1 MKKLLLVVPLM
12 LLSIIGFSQTPEI
25 GHFKQLST
33 VRRGDTLDV
42 AWYYKPAAG
51 KDVRT
56 FQVDWQFKKTLLT
69 YLSTTVDGSVSGKSP
84 ISNYQ
89 SWDNYKYGS
98 YSNGTYS
105 YVSNTDWTVA
115 RNYLI
120 LSNGTQISSNGYVIH
135 NKYLIN
141 DVQSNYASD
150 TIQLNWSRLFKVDG
164 TSIGDNVANL
174 SYNKMAIKL
183 LGNLTISGKVS
194 FPSTITTGL
203 LPTIYCYENSTG
215 NLVSQTVPTIDG
227 NYTLNNVDEYTKY
240 KIEVRFPQDSLAK
253 IRDYAVT
260 ISDALKSYNE
270 YSKTDVNQT
279 KSKLYLKHGLS
290 YLIGDINLNKELDGG
305 DPFGIYA
312 SISGLK
318 PISTS
323 KLINVFHK
331 SEYDS
336 LVLGTNQW
344 TDWVNYSDKGVYIY
358 DSVGT
363 SNITV
368 DIKYFVLGDV
378 DRTYSSPVY
387 DINNN
392 EVFGAIYKGKYDITI
407 PDSYTTGES
416 MYVPFNVSTNGDN
429 SNGIQFEMNY
439 DVTKVKFEEI
449 VSNIQGPW
457 LQYVTHDET
466 NGIIRFGGM
475 NNQKDGSLQGVVTPF
490 KLKFSSVVPTEDIST
505 YVSVRKLM
513 DASDDNGDHFNI
525 VLASDRVLLQYRASK
540 VVLGDITEPTSTI
553 YPNPNNGIFELVLNL
568 PNNTKMNASIY
579 DYNGKKLIDLGN
591 FESFEN
597 VEKFSKT
604 IDVQSFSKGTY
615 LVVLS
620 NNNKII
626 TKPFIKA

>member
-1 MKKLLLVVPLM
+1 M
-12 LLSIIGFSQTPEI
+12 
-25 GHFKQLST
+25 
-33 VRRGDTLDV
+33 DV

-240 KIEVRFPQDSLAK
+240 KIEVRFPQDSLVK

-260 ISDALKSYNE
+260 I
-270 YSKTDVNQT
+270 
-279 KSKLYLKHGLS
+279 
-290 YLIGDINLNKELDGG
+290 
-305 DPFGIYA
+305 
-312 SISGLK
+312 
-318 PISTS
+318 
-323 KLINVFHK
+323 
-331 SEYDS
+331 
-336 LVLGTNQW
+336 
-344 TDWVNYSDKGVYIY
+344 
-358 DSVGT
+358 
-363 SNITV
+363 
-368 DIKYFVLGDV
+368 
-378 DRTYSSPVY
+378 
-387 DINNN
+387 
-392 EVFGAIYKGKYDITI
+392 
-407 PDSYTTGES
+407 
-416 MYVPFNVSTNGDN
+416 
-429 SNGIQFEMNY
+429 
-439 DVTKVKFEEI
+439 
-449 VSNIQGPW
+449 
-457 LQYVTHDET
+457 
-466 NGIIRFGGM
+466 
-475 NNQKDGSLQGVVTPF
+475 
-490 KLKFSSVVPTEDIST
+490 
-505 YVSVRKLM
+505 
-513 DASDDNGDHFNI
+513 
-525 VLASDRVLLQYRASK
+525 
-540 VVLGDITEPTSTI
+540 
-553 YPNPNNGIFELVLNL
+553 
-568 PNNTKMNASIY
+568 
-579 DYNGKKLIDLGN
+579 
-591 FESFEN
+591 
-597 VEKFSKT
+597 
-604 IDVQSFSKGTY
+604 
-615 LVVLS
+615 
-620 NNNKII
+620 
-626 TKPFIKA
+626 